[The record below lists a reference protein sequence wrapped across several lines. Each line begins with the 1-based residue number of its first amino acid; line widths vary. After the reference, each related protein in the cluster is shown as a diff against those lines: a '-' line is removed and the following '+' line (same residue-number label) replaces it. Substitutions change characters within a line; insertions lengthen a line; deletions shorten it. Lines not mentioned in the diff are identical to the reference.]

1 MKITRPKLN
10 KKLLLALIGLLVAV
24 VVIGTVAYFRLQN
37 VDTTKSNNGTVAKS
51 DIDLEPPTN
60 DEIDLGNQQKT
71 NTVNSAPEAEQ
82 PSISDSLDISFT
94 ALNQNGDTVQI
105 RSLSTQNISGSCKLT
120 AVNKTVSK
128 SYTAP
133 TQSYA
138 NSTTCAGFDIPV
150 SDLGGGTWNLILLVT
165 SSDGKTGSSS
175 AKIEVKA

>member
-1 MKITRPKLN
+1 MKIVQPKLN
-10 KKLLLALIGLLVAV
+10 KKLLLASIVILVAALTV
-24 VVIGTVAYFRLQN
+24 GTVAYLRSQD
-37 VDTTKSNNGTVAKS
+37 VETTNSNQETVTKS

-71 NTVNSAPEAEQ
+71 NTVNSTPEAEQ
-82 PSISDSLDISFT
+82 PGTSDSLDISFT
-94 ALNQNGDTVQI
+94 ALNQNGDIVQI

-128 SYTAP
+128 SYSAP

-150 SDLGGGTWNLILLVT
+150 SDLGGGTWNLTLLVT